1 MKKFYVLTI
10 IVFLTYSTKAQN
22 WWDNHFVI
30 GMMFDPPMRSTTS
43 ASSQYQQAINA
54 GFNLF
59 TGMYEDHANVDT
71 KAIYADMVSLNNVRR
86 HFRSKTKEK
95 SNFPWFFAR

>member
-1 MKKFYVLTI
+1 MAATVYDILLLFWGDETI
-10 IVFLTYSTKAQN
+10 AATHLEILFAAP
-22 WWDNHFVI
+22 D
-30 GMMFDPPMRSTTS
+30 MDE
-43 ASSQYQQAINA
+43 QQAINA

-86 HFRSKTKEK
+86 HFRSKTKKK